1 MAVQAAVEL
10 CIVQIKRYLSSEQ
23 LPTAAFNESAERG
36 FHAAETFVQVQI
48 LVLNQTSGRKLNST
62 MEGGLI
68 LFLWEKGNT
77 ENFNFDQ
84 SCRTLD

>member
-62 MEGGLI
+62 LEGGGGGDSVSMG
-68 LFLWEKGNT
+68 KGKYR
-77 ENFNFDQ
+77 EFQF
-84 SCRTLD
+84 